1 VSKHNETETI
11 EQPRKMCMICGV
23 KPPITGWRV
32 CADHMSDPRARAQFI
47 NCDGLGSLKEME
59 EKERRARA

>member
-1 VSKHNETETI
+1 MSAFDENPDNS
-11 EQPRKMCMICGV
+11 QPRKICMICGV

-59 EKERRARA
+59 ENERRARA